1 MQMAVVVQWP
11 SVVARQAEIWR
22 ILDLSGLTKS
32 VRESRNFTK
41 AGFVFL
47 NGNRVHG
54 LKAAVQV
61 NNTFTL
67 ELRFPNK
74 RVKSLD
80 ITLVNRPFG
89 RRTARQN
96 SAPELRYKG

>member
-1 MQMAVVVQWP
+1 MPTVVQWP
-11 SVVARQAEIWR
+11 SAIALQAEIWR
-22 ILDLSGLTKS
+22 VLDLSGLTKS

-47 NGNRVHG
+47 DGNRVHG
-54 LKAAVQV
+54 LKATVQV
-61 NNTFTL
+61 GNTFVL

-80 ITLVNRPFG
+80 IKLVNRPFG

-96 SAPELRYKG
+96 SAPEIRFKG